1 LATEEHITG
10 AMSEPVATPSTDS
23 VATNFVREI
32 VEADVQA
39 GKAQGRVAT
48 RFPPEPNGYLHIGHA
63 KSICLNFGLAQKFGG
78 TCNLRLDD
86 TNPLA
91 ESEEYVRSIIEDVRW
106 LGFDYDD
113 RLYYASDYFLQI
125 YEWAEQLVREGRAYV
140 DDRGL
145 EEIRSSRGN
154 FYAVGQESPYRNRG
168 VAENLDLLRK
178 MRAGEFGDGE
188 RVLRA
193 KIDMSSANQN
203 MRDPVMYRIR
213 HAHHHRTGDTWCL
226 YPMYDWAHGLCD
238 AIEQITHSVC
248 TLEFE
253 DHRPLYDWFLVE
265 LGITGDRKP
274 QQIEFARLNLT
285 YTVLSKRRLQQLVEE
300 KIVGGWDDPRMPSLA
315 GMRRRGFTPESIRKF
330 CDQIG
335 VSKREGTVD
344 VQLLEFIQ
352 REDLNQRCRRAMG
365 VLRPLRLTI
374 ENWPK
379 DQVRDVELLNHP
391 EYADQGTRRV
401 PFSGTL
407 FVEEDDFREVAPPK
421 WHRLAPGQEVRLRGA
436 CLVTCKQI
444 IKDSSGKVVELRC
457 DYDPNSWGGQ
467 APNGRRVK
475 GTLHWVSEA
484 HAIDAEV
491 RLYDRLFTAESP
503 MGSAE
508 GVDWRSTINPNSLET
523 CPHAKLEPSLG
534 QAPVLDRFQLERL
547 GYFCVDRDTTRE
559 RVVLN
564 RTLTL
569 KDAWAKIEKKLGTA

>member
-1 LATEEHITG
+1 
-10 AMSEPVATPSTDS
+10 MSERSTTPDS
-23 VATNFVREI
+23 DSPATNFVREL
-32 VEADVQA
+32 VEADVKA
-39 GKAQGRVAT
+39 GKARGRVGT

-91 ESEEYVRSIIEDVRW
+91 ESEEYVRSIIEDVHW
-106 LGFDYDD
+106 LGFDFGE
-113 RLYYASDYFLQI
+113 RLYFASDYFLQI
-125 YEWAEQLVREGRAYV
+125 YEWAEQLVRQGKAYV

-154 FYAVGQESPYRNRG
+154 FYAVGQESPYRSRSIE
-168 VAENLDLLRK
+168 ENLDLLKR

-213 HAHHHRTGDTWCL
+213 HATHHRTGDTWCL

-238 AIEQITHSVC
+238 AIENITHSVC

-253 DHRPLYDWFLVE
+253 DHRPLYDWFLLT
-265 LGITGDRKP
+265 LGIEGDKKP

-300 KIVGGWDDPRMPSLA
+300 KLVSSWDDPRMPTLA

-335 VSKREGTVD
+335 VSKREGTVE

-365 VLRPLRLTI
+365 VLRPLKVTI
-374 ENWPK
+374 ENWPS
-379 DQVRDVELLNHP
+379 DRTEYVELLNHP
-391 EYADQGTRRV
+391 EYPERGTRRV

-407 FVEEDDFREVAPPK
+407 FVEQDDFREVAPPK
-421 WHRLAPGQEVRLRGA
+421 WYRLTPGQEVRLRGA
-436 CLVTCKQI
+436 CLVTCKSVR
-444 IKDSSGKVVELRC
+444 KDADGKVVELRC
-457 DYDPNSWGGQ
+457 EYDPNSWGGQ
-467 APNGRRVK
+467 APDGRRVK
-475 GTLHWVSEA
+475 GTLHWVSAA
-484 HAIDAEV
+484 HAVDAEV
-491 RLYDRLFTAESP
+491 RLYDRLFSTEYP
-503 MGSAE
+503 MAGPE
-508 GVDWRSTINPNSLET
+508 GTNWRNAVNQNSLEI
-523 CPHAKLEPSLG
+523 CPDAKLEASLAS
-534 QAPVLDRFQLERL
+534 APVLDRLQLERL
-547 GYFCVDRDTTRE
+547 GYFCVDRETTPE

-564 RTLTL
+564 RTLEL
-569 KDAWAKIEKKLGTA
+569 KDAWAKLEKKLGCP